1 MQLVINRCFGGF
13 GLSDAAAAAL
23 KAQGCGHEHHHGDAE
38 RSCPALVAT
47 VHALGKGANGG
58 FAKLEVV
65 EVPDGITYR
74 IDDYDGMERVIESG
88 HEWP

>member
-1 MQLVINRCFGGF
+1 MKLVINRCFGGF
-13 GLSDAAAAAL
+13 GLSDAAVAAL
-23 KAQGCGHEHHHGDAE
+23 KEKGCGHERHTGDDE
-38 RSCPALVAT
+38 RLCPALVAT
-47 VHALGKGANGG
+47 VEELGEA
-58 FAKLEVV
+58 ASDAMSRLEVV